1 MLVMSPTFAAV
12 AVRRAVLA
20 AWFAFLVAVIAFVSG
35 VAAWI
40 WLVFGAG
47 RW

>member
-1 MLVMSPTFAAV
+1 MLVMWSQFVLAA
-12 AVRRAVLA
+12 ACRLVLA
-20 AWFAFLVAVIAFVSG
+20 AWFAFLVAVIAFASG

-40 WLVFGAG
+40 WLVYGAG